1 VPPANDPG
9 TLDRLAQAATEILQ
23 ASSSSEIGGRAVI
36 EWCPT
41 ELKRAVNVWGPARD
55 DLALM
60 QRVKKVFDP
69 QGILS
74 PGRFV
79 GGI

>member
-1 VPPANDPG
+1 
-9 TLDRLAQAATEILQ
+9 
-23 ASSSSEIGGRAVI
+23 VI

-41 ELKRAVNVWGPARD
+41 ELKRRVNVWGEPRED
-55 DLALM
+55 FPLM
-60 QRVKKVFDP
+60 QRLKKVFDP

-79 GGI
+79 GGL